1 MFVDRSSQ
9 GEQCELSAA
18 AADRVSSGVS
28 QPKQISETR
37 SQLERGAKSGGPPSL
52 PRATPEL
59 GKIIAYRQTDRATQ
73 SEALLQRIAAPIWIS
88 LLSPPAL
95 PAPRG
100 RRCKIP
106 AASEISSQ
114 DRPQRAFESAT
125 ELCYC
130 RIKPCSASR
139 AWASRKRDQRRK
151 RTGPPADVR
160 RRSVRPI
167 GAALKIKR
175 AVQPLPNHADRFGS
189 LRVS

>member
-1 MFVDRSSQ
+1 MSRYSACSWIVTARASNANSPLQEQIAFRPVCPSRNKFLKHARSWS
-9 GEQCELSAA
+9 
-18 AADRVSSGVS
+18 
-28 QPKQISETR
+28 
-37 SQLERGAKSGGPPSL
+37 RGAKSGGPPSL
-52 PRATPEL
+52 PRATPDL

-106 AASEISSQ
+106 AASKINSQ

-130 RIKPCSASR
+130 RISRVPRAGHEQVAKEISDASE
-139 AWASRKRDQRRK
+139 
-151 RTGPPADVR
+151 PVR
-160 RRSVRPI
+160 RRTFAGEAFAR
-167 GAALKIKR
+167 
-175 AVQPLPNHADRFGS
+175 
-189 LRVS
+189 